1 MTKEHV
7 QGSVKLMARTID
19 RRRFLDLSR
28 KYAIV
33 APPAVGLL
41 IAATDA
47 KAHCQLGGEP
57 GHNTADIPSC
67 TPNHG

>member
-1 MTKEHV
+1 MTKEHA
-7 QGSVKLMARTID
+7 QGSLKPMARTID

-47 KAHCQLGGEP
+47 KAHC
-57 GHNTADIPSC
+57 S
-67 TPNHG
+67 PNGPAKHQSVGCSFNHEN

>member
-7 QGSVKLMARTID
+7 QGSVKPMAKTID

-33 APPAVGLL
+33 AAPAVGLL

-47 KAHCQLGGEP
+47 KAHCQP
-57 GHNTADIPSC
+57 KAAPPHSSPSC
-67 TPNHG
+67 AINH